1 VDGLR
6 VIPRGMLHG
15 ESEDTIP
22 RVEEMLSR
30 VERREKMMIDESKVK
45 GHGYC
50 CWSFLGYTV
59 LIILFFQELQ
69 PYFSCCQFHF

>member
-1 VDGLR
+1 MDGLR

-30 VERREKMMIDESKVK
+30 VERREKMMIDDDDDAR
-45 GHGYC
+45 
-50 CWSFLGYTV
+50 
-59 LIILFFQELQ
+59 
-69 PYFSCCQFHF
+69 